1 MNKKDNTN
9 LSYIWFR
16 KKNIF
21 REIYFF
27 TFAALIFTM
36 IKSKVPNIK
45 TSIFAVMT
53 SMAKEYD
60 AVNLSQGFPD
70 FQVSNELISLVNK
83 YMSEGFNQYA
93 PMPGIPELRNH
104 LSKKTFKN

>member
-1 MNKKDNTN
+1 MPFFHKV
-9 LSYIWFR
+9 F
-16 KKNIF
+16 IF
-21 REIYFF
+21 LDIK
-27 TFAALIFTM
+27 ITM

-45 TSIFAVMT
+45 TSIFAVMS

-70 FQVSNELISLVNK
+70 FQVSKELISLVNK

-93 PMPGIPELRNH
+93 PMPGISESDINGV
-104 LSKKTFKN
+104 F